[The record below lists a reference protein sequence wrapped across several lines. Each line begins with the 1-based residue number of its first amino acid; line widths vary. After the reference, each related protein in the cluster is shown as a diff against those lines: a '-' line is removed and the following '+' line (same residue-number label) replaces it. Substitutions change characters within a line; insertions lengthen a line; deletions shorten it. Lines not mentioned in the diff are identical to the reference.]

1 MSEDD
6 HAMDSDRSP
15 VVERN
20 GLGKAGDSPGGNNLF
35 LWFFLG
41 LLFFSLYLMFTV
53 MQPFMHSI
61 ILACVFSAISRPF
74 YLRCLR
80 LTRERRVPAALLVLF
95 SLFFLVVLPIC
106 LFIAGL
112 IPQAG
117 QSIASVNAWLNEGH
131 LTDTLA
137 THLEPILA
145 RLQEYIPGLQ
155 LDIHSLNLKDTLL
168 EASRNAGSLLLSGG
182 SYILRNAVLFV
193 VHLLLIFLIM
203 FFLLIDGA
211 SMVRR
216 ILYLFPMKPEQTEV
230 IIESLRRISRSVL
243 VGGFLVAALQG
254 VVGGIGLALV
264 GIPALFWGTVM
275 AFAALIPVVGTGLVW
290 VPAVIYLFLTAG
302 WKSALFLTI
311 WCGVGVTS
319 IDSFLRPL
327 LMREGAR
334 VPVLFIF
341 LSILGGVNV
350 FGMLGLLYGPMILAF
365 VAVMLNIYAEEYS
378 ATLEFRSGGN
388 GREEH

>member
-1 MSEDD
+1 MSG
-6 HAMDSDRSP
+6 AQNPDSP
-15 VVERN
+15 PPGATERN
-20 GLGKAGDSPGGNNLF
+20 GVGKAGDHPHGNNLF

-41 LLFFSLYLMFTV
+41 LLGFSLYLAYMV
-53 MQPFMHSI
+53 AQPFLHSI
-61 ILACVFSAISRPF
+61 ILACVFSAISHPF
-74 YLRCLR
+74 YERCLR
-80 LTRERRVPAALLVLF
+80 LTKGRRVPAALLVLF
-95 SLFFLVVLPIC
+95 VLFFLVVLPIC
-106 LFIAGL
+106 LFVAGL

-117 QSIASVNAWLNEGH
+117 QSISAVTNWLGEGH
-131 LTDTLA
+131 LTDTIA
-137 THLEPILA
+137 THLNPVLA
-145 RLQEYIPGLQ
+145 KLQEYFPGLN
-155 LDIHSLNLKDTLL
+155 LDLQTLNLKDTLL
-168 EASRNAGSLLLSGG
+168 EASRNAGSLLISGG

-211 SMVRR
+211 AMIRR
-216 ILYLFPMKPEQTEV
+216 ILYLCPMKPEQTEV
-230 IIESLRRISRSVL
+230 VIESLRRISRSVL

-290 VPAVIYLFLTAG
+290 VPAVVFLFLTAG
-302 WKSALFLTI
+302 WKSALFLTV

-319 IDSFLRPL
+319 IDSFLRPM

-365 VAVMLNIYAEEYS
+365 VAVMINIYAEEYS
-378 ATLEFRSGGN
+378 DTLEFRSPRN
-388 GREEH
+388 NA